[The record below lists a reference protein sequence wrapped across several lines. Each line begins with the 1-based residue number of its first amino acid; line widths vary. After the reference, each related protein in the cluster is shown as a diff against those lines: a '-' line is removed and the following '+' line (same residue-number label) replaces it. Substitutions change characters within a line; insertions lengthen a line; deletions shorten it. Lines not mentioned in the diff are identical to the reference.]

1 MGFVTEIEDAAWQSN
16 MDNWEIAFHFAVW
29 AARMWFQ
36 SPVSGGLAHVV
47 LLVASPSNIPIDRLV
62 QLISLIIPNPI
73 HKLTIR
79 PALQPN
85 SRFQGSRLP
94 GFRSS
99 FKGRQNRPHT
109 PRPRDWNPAVLLL
122 GKSIMKYHDWSSRYR
137 SHVFVSVFLS
147 SWIWGIKHV
156 ASNVPV
162 GFHRGT
168 ETREWHGMTIP
179 RRYADVYW
187 WVSLDGLWHWVCQII
202 VSSNIMEIENPT
214 FTDTCPS
221 YKPPC
226 I

>member
-29 AARMWFQ
+29 AARMCFQ

-62 QLISLIIPNPI
+62 QLISLIVPNPI
-73 HKLTIR
+73 YKLTIS

-122 GKSIMKYHDWSSRYR
+122 GKSIMKYHEAWSSRYR

-147 SWIWGIKHV
+147 SWIWGIKNV

-162 GFHRGT
+162 GFPHRGT
-168 ETREWHGMTIP
+168 ETRDDMGWP
-179 RRYADVYW
+179 SPSQRYADFHGMM
-187 WVSLDGLWHWVCQII
+187 SIDGFL
-202 VSSNIMEIENPT
+202 
-214 FTDTCPS
+214 
-221 YKPPC
+221 
-226 I
+226 